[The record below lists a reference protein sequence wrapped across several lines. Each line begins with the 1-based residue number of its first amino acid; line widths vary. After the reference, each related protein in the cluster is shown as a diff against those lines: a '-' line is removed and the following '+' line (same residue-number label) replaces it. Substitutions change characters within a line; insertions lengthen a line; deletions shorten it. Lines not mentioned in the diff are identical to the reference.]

1 MSKHMEKGILLAYV
15 FIFTIACITLP
26 IQASGAVK
34 PIEEAEDKLEGV
46 TAEQKV
52 VLEQLFT
59 VAQKIEQLENE
70 KAVLN
75 SEIDTLLLQIEDI
88 KSEIEDKQLK
98 YKVELEVLEKV
109 LVNYQ
114 RGGPASYLEILL
126 GAENLTT
133 FLKSINIIK
142 DISRNVS
149 ELLITLK
156 EEKTELQEEKDS
168 VNAKAVLLEEKR
180 SLLQDNLEANQKLK
194 DEQEVYLA
202 SLQEDQVYYEEQ
214 LANLNQMWLDCTN
227 LFGDVVD
234 EMTKI
239 INAGYFTLEDLN
251 INYGITKMDG
261 AIKEETFNRI
271 LRENSDLT
279 EIIFEIKEDQVVIAV
294 PEKHLVLSGDFVIK
308 GDTALLYQVK
318 SGTFYDMPIEEA
330 SMEEL
335 FAKGPLLI
343 DFQAIAGENITIKFK
358 LSSIES
364 QDGQLVFEIKP
375 EW

>member
-1 MSKHMEKGILLAYV
+1 MLKHSKKIVILAYIIV
-15 FIFTIACITLP
+15 FTSVCITIP
-26 IQASGAVK
+26 IQVAGAVK
-34 PIEEAEDKLEGV
+34 PIEETEDKLEGV
-46 TAEQKV
+46 TAQQKV

-59 VAQKIEQLENE
+59 VAQKMEQLENE
-70 KAVLN
+70 KMVLN
-75 SEIDTLLLQIEDI
+75 SEIDTLLLQIEEI
-88 KSEIEDKQLK
+88 KSEIEEKQLK
-98 YKVELEVLEKV
+98 YEVELEVLEKV

-142 DISRNVS
+142 DISKNVS
-149 ELLITLK
+149 ELLVTL
-156 EEKTELQEEKDS
+156 EDEKTALQEEKDTAD
-168 VNAKAVLLEEKR
+168 AKAILLEDKR

-194 DEQEVYLA
+194 EEQEVYLA

-214 LANLNQMWLDCTN
+214 LANLNQMWMDCTN

-239 INAGYFTLEDLN
+239 INAGYFTMEDLN
-251 INYGITKMDG
+251 LNFGITKMDG

-271 LRENSDLT
+271 LSENSDLT
-279 EIIFEIKEDQVVIAV
+279 EIIFDIEEDQVVIAV
-294 PEKHLVLSGDFVIK
+294 PDKHLVLSGDFVIE

-343 DFQAIAGENITIKFK
+343 DFQAIAGENITIDFK
-358 LSSIES
+358 LSRIES
-364 QDGQLVFEIKP
+364 QEGQLVFEIKP

>member
-1 MSKHMEKGILLAYV
+1 MSERIKKIILLAYIIV
-15 FIFTIACITLP
+15 FSFVCITIP

-34 PIEEAEDKLEGV
+34 PIEETEDKLEGV
-46 TAEQKV
+46 TAQQKV

-59 VAQKIEQLENE
+59 VAQKIEQLEND
-70 KAVLN
+70 KVVLN

-98 YKVELEVLEKV
+98 YEVELQVLEKV

-142 DISRNVS
+142 DISKNVS
-149 ELLITLK
+149 ELLVTLE
-156 EEKTELQEEKDS
+156 EEKTALQEEKDTAH
-168 VNAKAVLLEEKR
+168 AKEILLEEKR

-194 DEQEVYLA
+194 EGQEVYLA
-202 SLQEDQVYYEEQ
+202 SLKEDQVYYEEQ
-214 LANLNQMWLDCTN
+214 LANLNQMWMDCTN

-239 INAGYFTLEDLN
+239 INAGYFTTEDLH
-251 INYGITKMDG
+251 INYGINKIDG

-271 LRENSDLT
+271 LSENSDLT

-294 PEKHLVLSGDFVIK
+294 PDKHLVLSGDFVIE